1 MKDVNVMVT
10 LSRNLILLRGVPK
23 NALQWFSTPGAG
35 KGHEM
40 VSRGAVAV

>member
-23 NALQWFSTPGAG
+23 NALQWFSTPRAG
-35 KGHEM
+35 KGPEM